1 MQSVRL
7 ARGSVLEPLAN
18 GDFVRLWLAN
28 GLWWQAMWME
38 MLALGWLALELT
50 NSPWWVQVIA
60 FYRAVPLL
68 IVGLFGAVIT
78 DRFRRRYIVCVLQL
92 VNVLGLGLLAL
103 LLFHG
108 ELEVWHLSVVSLV
121 LGAAWALDWPTRRSM
136 VPDLVGKAR
145 IVDAMVLENVI
156 QGITRIA
163 GPLAAGYVT
172 AAYGSLGALLV
183 LVGLGTLGLILLAG
197 MKTDSRAPA
206 RGTLASG
213 WAGRQGWASLRASA
227 PIFGVFLVT
236 VLMNIWTFPYM
247 NLLPVFARDVYGL
260 GPEAMGWLGAAGGAG
275 TIVGLA
281 AVQLGRRNL
290 SNEWVFVGG
299 SLLSCMGIAAF
310 AFSGT
315 LGLALVMLFCSGLGQ
330 AGFSIMQSSIILM
343 ESPDEMRSRAMS
355 TLVVAI
361 GVGPFGRLQSGALAE
376 TWGARGAVGIMA
388 VLGALGIAATAVFL
402 RGFVGRRERAAP

>member
-1 MQSVRL
+1 MRS
-7 ARGSVLEPLAN
+7 ARGSLLEPLAN
-18 GDFVRLWLAN
+18 SDFVRLWLAN

-60 FYRAVPLL
+60 FYRAIPLL

-78 DRFRRRYIVCVLQL
+78 DRYRRRYIVLILQL

-103 LLFHG
+103 LLYHG

-136 VPDLVGKAR
+136 VPDLVGKTR

-156 QGITRIA
+156 QGITRLG

-183 LVGLGTLGLILLAG
+183 LVGLGSMGLILLAG

-206 RGTLASG
+206 RGTLAAG

-299 SLLSCMGIAAF
+299 SLLSCLGIAAF
-310 AFSGT
+310 AFSGS

-330 AGFSIMQSSIILM
+330 AGFSIMQSSIILV
-343 ESPDEMRSRAMS
+343 ESSDEMRSRAMS

-388 VLGALGIAATAVFL
+388 VLGALGIVGTAVFL
-402 RGFVGRRERAAP
+402 RGFVGRKERAAP

>member
-1 MQSVRL
+1 MRSVRS
-7 ARGSVLEPLAN
+7 ARGGVLEPLAN

-38 MLALGWLALELT
+38 MLALGWVALELT
-50 NSPWWVQVIA
+50 DSAWWVQVIA
-60 FYRAVPLL
+60 FYRAAPLL
-68 IVGLFGAVIT
+68 IVGVFGAVIT
-78 DRFRRRYIVCVLQL
+78 DRFRRRHIVASLQL
-92 VNVLGLGLLAL
+92 INVLGMGLLAL
-103 LLFHG
+103 LLFRG
-108 ELEVWHLSVVSLV
+108 ELEIWHLSAVSLV

-145 IVDAMVLENVI
+145 TVDAMVLENVI
-156 QGITRIA
+156 QGITRVG

-172 AAYGSLGALLV
+172 AAYGSLGALLA
-183 LVGLGTLGLILLAG
+183 LVGLGALGLLLLLG
-197 MKTDSRAPA
+197 LRTDSRAPVK
-206 RGTLASG
+206 GTWTSG
-213 WAGRQGWASLRASA
+213 WAGRQGWASLRGSA
-227 PIFGVFLVT
+227 PMFGVFLVT

-260 GPEAMGWLGAAGGAG
+260 GPQAMGWLGAASGAG

-299 SLLSCMGIAAF
+299 SLLSCLGVAAF
-310 AFSGT
+310 AFSAT
-315 LGLALVMLFCSGLGQ
+315 FGLALAMLFCSGLGQ
-330 AGFSIMQSSIILM
+330 AGFSIMQSSIILVR
-343 ESPDEMRSRAMS
+343 SSDEMRSRAMS

-376 TWGARGAVGIMA
+376 TWGAQGSVGIMA
-388 VLGALGIAATAVFL
+388 ALGGLGIAATTVLL
-402 RGFVGRRERAAP
+402 RGFVGRREEASP

>member
-1 MQSVRL
+1 MNRVRP
-7 ARGSVLEPLAN
+7 AGGSVLEPLAN

-28 GLWWQAMWME
+28 GLWWQSMWME

-50 NSPWWVQVIA
+50 DSAWWVQVIA

-68 IVGLFGAVIT
+68 IVGLFGAGIA
-78 DRFRRRYIVCVLQL
+78 DRFKRRHIVSALQL
-92 VNVLGLGLLAL
+92 INVLGMGLLAL
-103 LLFHG
+103 LLWHG
-108 ELEVWHLSVVSLV
+108 ELEIWHLSAVSLV
-121 LGAAWALDWPTRRSM
+121 LGAVWALDWPTRRSM

-145 IVDAMVLENVI
+145 TVDAMVLENVI
-156 QGITRIA
+156 QGITRVG

-172 AAYGSLGALLV
+172 AAWGSLGALLV
-183 LVGLGTLGLILLAG
+183 LVGLGASGLALLAG
-197 MKTDSRAPA
+197 LRTDSRAPVKGA
-206 RGTLASG
+206 WSSG

-227 PIFGVFLVT
+227 PMFGVFLVT

-260 GPEAMGWLGAAGGAG
+260 GPEAMGWLGAASGAG
-275 TIVGLA
+275 TIAGLT

-299 SLLSCMGIAAF
+299 SLLSCLGIAAF
-310 AFSGT
+310 AFSGS
-315 LGLALVMLFCSGLGQ
+315 LGLALMMLFCSGLGQ

-343 ESPDEMRSRAMS
+343 RSPDEMRSRAMS

-376 TWGARGAVGIMA
+376 TWGAQGAVGIMA
-388 VLGALGIAATAVFL
+388 ALGALGIAATVLFL
-402 RGFVGRRERAAP
+402 RGFVGRREGAAP

>member
-1 MQSVRL
+1 MRL
-7 ARGSVLEPLAN
+7 ARGGVLEPLAN

-38 MLALGWLALELT
+38 MLALGWVALELT
-50 NSPWWVQVIA
+50 DSAWWVQVIA
-60 FYRAVPLL
+60 FYRAAPLL
-68 IVGLFGAVIT
+68 IVGVFGAVIT
-78 DRFRRRYIVCVLQL
+78 DRFRRRHIVATLQL
-92 VNVLGLGLLAL
+92 INVLGMGLLAL
-103 LLFHG
+103 LLFRG
-108 ELEVWHLSVVSLV
+108 ELEIWHLSAVSLV
-121 LGAAWALDWPTRRSM
+121 LGAVWALDWPTRRSM

-145 IVDAMVLENVI
+145 TVDAMVLENVI
-156 QGITRIA
+156 QGVTRVG

-183 LVGLGTLGLILLAG
+183 LVGLGALGLLLLLG
-197 MKTDSRAPA
+197 LRTDSRAPV
-206 RGTLASG
+206 RGTWTSG
-213 WAGRQGWASLRASA
+213 WAGRQGWASLKGSA
-227 PIFGVFLVT
+227 PMFGVFLVT

-247 NLLPVFARDVYGL
+247 NLLPVFARDVFGL
-260 GPEAMGWLGAAGGAG
+260 GPQAMGWLGAASGAG

-299 SLLSCMGIAAF
+299 SLLSCLGIAAF

-315 LGLALVMLFCSGLGQ
+315 FGLALAMLFCSGLGQ
-330 AGFSIMQSSIILM
+330 AGFSIMQSSIILV
-343 ESPDEMRSRAMS
+343 ESSDEMRSRAMS

-376 TWGARGAVGIMA
+376 TWGAQGAVGIMA
-388 VLGALGIAATAVFL
+388 ALGGLGIAATALLL
-402 RGFVGRRERAAP
+402 RGFAGRREGGMAP

>member
-78 DRFRRRYIVCVLQL
+78 DRFRRRYIVCILQL

-136 VPDLVGKAR
+136 VPDLVGKTR

-156 QGITRIA
+156 QGVTRIA

-213 WAGRQGWASLRASA
+213 WAGRQGWTSLRASA

-260 GPEAMGWLGAAGGAG
+260 GPEAMGWLGAASGAG

-330 AGFSIMQSSIILM
+330 AGFSIMQSSIILV

-361 GVGPFGRLQSGALAE
+361 GVGPIGRLQSGALAE

-402 RGFVGRRERAAP
+402 RGFVGRREKAAP

>member
-78 DRFRRRYIVCVLQL
+78 DRFRRRYIVCILQL

-136 VPDLVGKAR
+136 VPDLVGKTR

-156 QGITRIA
+156 QGVTRIA

-213 WAGRQGWASLRASA
+213 WAGRQGWTSLRASA

-260 GPEAMGWLGAAGGAG
+260 GPEAMGWLGAASGAG

-299 SLLSCMGIAAF
+299 SLLSCLGIAAF

-402 RGFVGRRERAAP
+402 RGFVGRKERAAP

>member
-1 MQSVRL
+1 MRS
-7 ARGSVLEPLAN
+7 ARGSLLEPLAN
-18 GDFVRLWLAN
+18 SDFVRLWLAN

-60 FYRAVPLL
+60 FYRAIPLL

-78 DRFRRRYIVCVLQL
+78 DRYRRRYIVLILQL

-103 LLFHG
+103 LLYHG

-136 VPDLVGKAR
+136 VPDLVGKTR

-156 QGITRIA
+156 QGITRLG

-183 LVGLGTLGLILLAG
+183 LVGLGSMGLILLAG

-206 RGTLASG
+206 RGTLAAG

-310 AFSGT
+310 AFSGS

-361 GVGPFGRLQSGALAE
+361 GVGPIGRLQSGALAE

>member
-1 MQSVRL
+1 MRS
-7 ARGSVLEPLAN
+7 ARGSLLEPLAN
-18 GDFVRLWLAN
+18 SDFVRLWLAN

-60 FYRAVPLL
+60 FYRAIPLL

-78 DRFRRRYIVCVLQL
+78 DRYRRRYIVLILQL

-103 LLFHG
+103 LLYHG

-136 VPDLVGKAR
+136 VPDLVGKTR

-156 QGITRIA
+156 QGITRLG

-183 LVGLGTLGLILLAG
+183 LVGLGSMGLILLAG

-206 RGTLASG
+206 RGTLAAG

-299 SLLSCMGIAAF
+299 SLLSCLGIAAF
-310 AFSGT
+310 AFSGS

-330 AGFSIMQSSIILM
+330 AGFSIMQSSIILV
-343 ESPDEMRSRAMS
+343 ESSDEMRSRAMS

-388 VLGALGIAATAVFL
+388 VLGALGIVGTAVFL

>member
-206 RGTLASG
+206 RGTLAAG

-361 GVGPFGRLQSGALAE
+361 GVGPIGRLQSGALAE

-388 VLGALGIAATAVFL
+388 VLGALGIAATALCL